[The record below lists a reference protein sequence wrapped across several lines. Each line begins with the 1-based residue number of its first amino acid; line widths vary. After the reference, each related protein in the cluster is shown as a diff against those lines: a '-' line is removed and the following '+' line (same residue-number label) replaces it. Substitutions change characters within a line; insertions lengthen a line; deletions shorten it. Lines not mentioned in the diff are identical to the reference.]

1 MAKALLNKVLSTTG
15 FISLIMTIGFV
26 TLAIC
31 GKESSIYNTLFTVI
45 ITFYFSRDNDMKGC
59 EITS

>member
-26 TLAIC
+26 TLAIS

-45 ITFYFSRDNDMKGC
+45 ITFYFSRDNDMKGDT
-59 EITS
+59 ITS